1 MTLYAFTDKKVLTV
15 REQLQEDLITLLDSQ
30 FGEVD
35 YLDDVK
41 DLACQIVIDRSHQM
55 TLTQELKTYSFT
67 DEQIDFILD
76 IITNNSEYEDDE
88 ELGQWMKELSRQ
100 IEDQI
105 VNHMENEGL

>member
-1 MTLYAFTDKKVLTV
+1 
-15 REQLQEDLITLLDSQ
+15 
-30 FGEVD
+30 
-35 YLDDVK
+35 
-41 DLACQIVIDRSHQM
+41 M

-105 VNHMENEGL
+105 VNHMENDDDI

>member
-1 MTLYAFTDKKVLTV
+1 
-15 REQLQEDLITLLDSQ
+15 
-30 FGEVD
+30 
-35 YLDDVK
+35 
-41 DLACQIVIDRSHQM
+41 M
-55 TLTQELKTYSFT
+55 TLTQELKIYSFT

-105 VNHMENEGL
+105 VNHMENDDDI

>member
-1 MTLYAFTDKKVLTV
+1 MTF
-15 REQLQEDLITLLDSQ
+15 
-30 FGEVD
+30 
-35 YLDDVK
+35 
-41 DLACQIVIDRSHQM
+41 
-55 TLTQELKTYSFT
+55 TQELKTYSFT

>member
-1 MTLYAFTDKKVLTV
+1 MSNCN
-15 REQLQEDLITLLDSQ
+15 RQLR
-30 FGEVD
+30 
-35 YLDDVK
+35 K
-41 DLACQIVIDRSHQM
+41 SHQM

-76 IITNNSEYEDDE
+76 IITNNAQYEDDE

-105 VNHMENEGL
+105 VNHMENE

>member
-1 MTLYAFTDKKVLTV
+1 
-15 REQLQEDLITLLDSQ
+15 
-30 FGEVD
+30 
-35 YLDDVK
+35 
-41 DLACQIVIDRSHQM
+41 M
-55 TLTQELKTYSFT
+55 TLTQKLKTYSFT

-105 VNHMENEGL
+105 VNNMENEGL

>member
-1 MTLYAFTDKKVLTV
+1 
-15 REQLQEDLITLLDSQ
+15 
-30 FGEVD
+30 
-35 YLDDVK
+35 
-41 DLACQIVIDRSHQM
+41 M

-76 IITNNSEYEDDE
+76 IITNNAEYEDDE

-105 VNHMENEGL
+105 VNHMENE

>member
-1 MTLYAFTDKKVLTV
+1 
-15 REQLQEDLITLLDSQ
+15 
-30 FGEVD
+30 
-35 YLDDVK
+35 
-41 DLACQIVIDRSHQM
+41 M
-55 TLTQELKTYSFT
+55 TLTQKLKTYSFT

-105 VNHMENEGL
+105 VNHMENDDDI

>member
-1 MTLYAFTDKKVLTV
+1 
-15 REQLQEDLITLLDSQ
+15 
-30 FGEVD
+30 
-35 YLDDVK
+35 
-41 DLACQIVIDRSHQM
+41 M

-67 DEQIDFILD
+67 DDEQIDFILD

>member
-1 MTLYAFTDKKVLTV
+1 
-15 REQLQEDLITLLDSQ
+15 
-30 FGEVD
+30 
-35 YLDDVK
+35 
-41 DLACQIVIDRSHQM
+41 M

-76 IITNNSEYEDDE
+76 IITNNAEYEDDE

>member
-1 MTLYAFTDKKVLTV
+1 
-15 REQLQEDLITLLDSQ
+15 
-30 FGEVD
+30 
-35 YLDDVK
+35 
-41 DLACQIVIDRSHQM
+41 M

-76 IITNNSEYEDDE
+76 IITNNAQYEDDE

-105 VNHMENEGL
+105 VNHMENDDDI

>member
-1 MTLYAFTDKKVLTV
+1 
-15 REQLQEDLITLLDSQ
+15 
-30 FGEVD
+30 
-35 YLDDVK
+35 
-41 DLACQIVIDRSHQM
+41 M

-76 IITNNSEYEDDE
+76 IITNNAQYEDDE
-88 ELGQWMKELSRQ
+88 ELGQWMKELSGQ

>member
-1 MTLYAFTDKKVLTV
+1 
-15 REQLQEDLITLLDSQ
+15 
-30 FGEVD
+30 
-35 YLDDVK
+35 
-41 DLACQIVIDRSHQM
+41 M

-76 IITNNSEYEDDE
+76 IITNNAQYEDDE

-105 VNHMENEGL
+105 VNHMEND